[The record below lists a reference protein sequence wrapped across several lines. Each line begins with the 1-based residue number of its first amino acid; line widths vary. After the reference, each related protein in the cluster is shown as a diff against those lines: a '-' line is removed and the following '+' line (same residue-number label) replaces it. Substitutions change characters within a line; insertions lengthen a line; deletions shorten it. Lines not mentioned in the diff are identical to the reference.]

1 MLEKYSVIP
10 RVDTLDSRESW
21 RLVWGRYCVKLA
33 SERYYS
39 EKGVAM
45 IAAICRFLKLEAAG
59 GIMLMLATLVAL
71 LLSNSAATAGYQAL
85 IQYPIGLTI
94 AHWDYHRPL
103 LWWINDGLMTLFF
116 LHVGLEVKRELLI
129 GALASR
135 SQAVLPVMAALGGML
150 LPALIYLGCN
160 AQDPLARAGWAIPV
174 ATDIAFSLGVLAL
187 LGRRIPSA
195 LKVFLL
201 ALAIIDDLGVIVIIS
216 LFYTHQLSL
225 LPLGGALLILLLLF
239 SLNLRGVTAA
249 PPYLLL
255 GGLLWFC
262 LLQSGIHATLAG
274 VVVGLVIPVSRSRS
288 FSELG
293 PAQRLEQQLHPWV
306 AQLILPLFAFANAG
320 ITLQGIQFAQQS
332 IALPLGIILGLVIGK
347 PLGIFSFSWLALRLR
362 WAQLPAGVQLPEIF
376 AVAVLCGI
384 GFTMSMYITTLAF
397 ESLAIAYGC
406 TARLAILIGSTAAA
420 VGGYSLLNHRLPR
433 MP

>member
-1 MLEKYSVIP
+1 
-10 RVDTLDSRESW
+10 
-21 RLVWGRYCVKLA
+21 
-33 SERYYS
+33 
-39 EKGVAM
+39 M
-45 IAAICRFLKLEAAG
+45 IAVIRRFLKLETAG
-59 GIMLMLATLVAL
+59 GMVLMLATLVAL
-71 LLSNSAATAGYQAL
+71 VLANSASKAGYQAL

-94 AHWDYHRPL
+94 AHWECHRPL

-135 SQAVLPVMAALGGML
+135 SQAVLPVMAALGGMA
-150 LPALIYLGCN
+150 LPALIYLGCT

-187 LGRRIPSA
+187 LGRRVPSA

-201 ALAIIDDLGVIVIIS
+201 ALAIIDDLGVILIIS

-225 LPLGGALLILLLLF
+225 LPLGGALLVLLLLF
-239 SLNLRGVTAA
+239 SLNLRGVTAIT
-249 PPYLLL
+249 PYLLL
-255 GGLLWFC
+255 GGLLWFG

-274 VVVGLVIPVSRSRS
+274 VVVGLVIPVSRCRS
-288 FSELG
+288 HSSVDIG
-293 PAQRLEQQLHPWV
+293 PAQRLEQRLHPWV

-320 ITLQGIQFAQQS
+320 ITLQGIQLAPQN
-332 IALPLGIILGLVIGK
+332 ITLPLGIILGLVIGK
-347 PLGIFSFSWLALRLR
+347 PLGIFSFSWLAVRLH
-362 WAQLPAGVQLPEIF
+362 WAKLPAGVQFSEIF

-397 ESLAIAYGC
+397 ESVAIAYGC
-406 TARLAILIGSTAAA
+406 YARLAILIGSTVAA
-420 VGGYSLLNHRLPR
+420 VGGYSLLNHRLPKSANPLSR
-433 MP
+433 SAA